1 MKSNDD
7 CEGEGNSKKVEENNN
22 SARESHFLVHFF
34 EITPRLRRPGLNFL
48 Q

>member
-7 CEGEGNSKKVEENNN
+7 CEGEGKSKKVEGNNN
-22 SARESHFLVHFF
+22 SARESHFLVDFF